1 MRGRNNQVFKLN
13 TSTMEMANSYVLTK
27 RMKVALISLI
37 LCIFIPSY
45 NYILNEILQFDLGM
59 GSISNLSYI
68 MLAIVGLYAY
78 TYLSKISKGLVVL
91 MALLLMALFIS
102 YLLYP
107 DIKEAFISDD
117 YNPLTSIL
125 LYVPLM
131 GFPMMIYTN
140 YLNKNIYIIS
150 EYIRFPSLALIALAI
165 IDYYWTV
172 LVNGHFFD
180 VNYMSFSYAMLPGVC
195 FSFYYGI
202 SKGKI
207 LDIIISIVGLIVIL
221 VVGSR
226 GCFLCGVSFLAIACY
241 KKYTVSFGKV
251 LLSISLL
258 TVSIIILAHFLPSF
272 SDSVMTYMDEHGA
285 SSRTLLKISD
295 GTIEESSTRD
305 AIHKIMLTAVNEQP
319 LGYGPMGDRY
329 ILNKH
334 GNQGYAHSII
344 YEFLVDYGIILGP
357 ILLLVLLISILY
369 KLKYFYKS
377 DVFYCMAAFLAM
389 GIIKLFVSG
398 SYLEEPFFWG
408 LVGLLFKKK

>member
-1 MRGRNNQVFKLN
+1 
-13 TSTMEMANSYVLTK
+13 MELANSTVLTK
-27 RMKVALISLI
+27 RMKVAIVSLI

-59 GSISNLSYI
+59 GSISPLSYI
-68 MLAIVGLYAY
+68 ILAIVGLYSYAY
-78 TYLSKISKGLVVL
+78 LTKTSKGLIVIMAIVL
-91 MALLLMALFIS
+91 TALFIS
-102 YLLYP
+102 YLRYP
-107 DIKEAFISDD
+107 EIQDAFISKD

-131 GFPMMIYTN
+131 GFPMMIYSN

-150 EYIRFPSLALIALAI
+150 EYIRIPSLLLIALAI

-207 LDIIISIVGLIVIL
+207 IDTIFSIVGLIVIL

-226 GCFLCGVSFLAIACY
+226 GCFLCGVFFLTIASI
-241 KKYTVSFGKV
+241 KQFSISFGKLVIFITSLIV
-251 LLSISLL
+251 L
-258 TVSIIILAHFLPSF
+258 IIIAHFLPSL
-272 SDSVMTYMDEHGA
+272 SDNVMTYMDEHGA

-295 GTIEESSTRD
+295 GSIEESDTRD
-305 AIHKIMLTAVNEQP
+305 AIYTIMLTAVDEQP
-319 LGYGPMGDRY
+319 IGYGPMGDRY

-357 ILLLVLLISILY
+357 ILLFVLFVSILF
-369 KLKYFYKS
+369 KLKYYFKS
-377 DVFYCMAAFLAM
+377 EVYYYFTAFLAM
-389 GIIKLFVSG
+389 GLIKLFVSG
-398 SYLEEPFFWG
+398 SYLEESFFWAV
-408 LVGLLFKKK
+408 LGLLYTKQ